1 MWWALSAHLVEIGL
15 TALTKTGWGALFP
28 TRFLRPYMCNVHAS
42 LGVIPGLVV
51 STLSLFNQALQT
63 HDFYT
68 VVSKQCHKMDVLEAA
83 LMETLNTPTLSL
95 KLENPYRTFRTA
107 REIEKDGHGNYISGI
122 IEFNPAPKSDEVIV
136 NTYFNK
142 MNIVLEIVLNLICL
156 DRITYFPNYGFLAD

>member
-1 MWWALSAHLVEIGL
+1 MQCACV
-15 TALTKTGWGALFP
+15 
-28 TRFLRPYMCNVHAS
+28 TRCYPGPCS
-42 LGVIPGLVV
+42 LYTFMP
-51 STLSLFNQALQT
+51 LFNQALQT

>member
-1 MWWALSAHLVEIGL
+1 M
-15 TALTKTGWGALFP
+15 P
-28 TRFLRPYMCNVHAS
+28 
-42 LGVIPGLVV
+42 
-51 STLSLFNQALQT
+51 LFNQALQT

-107 REIEKDGHGNYISGI
+107 REIEKDGHGNYISGV

-136 NTYFNK
+136 KYIYFLLNTYFNK
-142 MNIVLEIVLNLICL
+142 MNIVLEILLNCDI
-156 DRITYFPNYGFLAD
+156 RHTNRSMYIFPQMVS

>member
-1 MWWALSAHLVEIGL
+1 
-15 TALTKTGWGALFP
+15 
-28 TRFLRPYMCNVHAS
+28 
-42 LGVIPGLVV
+42 
-51 STLSLFNQALQT
+51 
-63 HDFYT
+63 
-68 VVSKQCHKMDVLEAA
+68 MDVLEAA

-156 DRITYFPNYGFLAD
+156 DRIPYFPNYGFLAD